1 MKLQTR
7 LAIKQRLAMTQG
19 LQQAI
24 RILQLNQQDLQL
36 EINEFLDS
44 NIMLEYDYERDQ
56 EPLESL
62 EEHFEEKSGDESLDF
77 DEEGSVTVETDWD
90 YYSGGETSYSAGPD
104 EENDPLNQLTEAHR
118 TTVHEDL
125 LWQLEVSQFTE
136 RERAI
141 GKCIISE
148 INHEGYF
155 LTSLYE
161 IKEWL
166 EAVYADITIA
176 EMEAVLKRIQAF
188 EPSGIAARSVEESLV
203 NQINDL
209 TPRPYWAD
217 HAVTLLE
224 KGKKDLER
232 LNIPKLRRLLGIDE
246 ELLRVILG
254 ELQRLDPK
262 PGYKI
267 GGSNVGGIRP
277 EIIVTLDGRLIN
289 VALNDEV
296 VPKLRINKEYATIA
310 KFANEDGSMLRTHL
324 SDAQGFIRSIHSRFD
339 TMLMVAEEIVR
350 FQRAFFFEGASAI
363 RPLQLKDIADRLDFS
378 ESTIS
383 RAVNGKYMLCP
394 TGTYELKFFFSN
406 QVALSSADG
415 DEDASAVAIRAELQ
429 KIIDQEN
436 PEKPYSDAK
445 LVTLLEEHGYKIARR
460 TVAKYRDVLG
470 IPSSTDRK
478 TFAKRDEIIE

>member
-90 YYSGGETSYSAGPD
+90 YYSGGETSYSIGLD

-136 RERAI
+136 RERTI

-166 EAVYADITIA
+166 ETVYADITIA

-232 LNIPKLRRLLGIDE
+232 
-246 ELLRVILG
+246 
-254 ELQRLDPK
+254 
-262 PGYKI
+262 
-267 GGSNVGGIRP
+267 
-277 EIIVTLDGRLIN
+277 
-289 VALNDEV
+289 
-296 VPKLRINKEYATIA
+296 
-310 KFANEDGSMLRTHL
+310 
-324 SDAQGFIRSIHSRFD
+324 
-339 TMLMVAEEIVR
+339 
-350 FQRAFFFEGASAI
+350 
-363 RPLQLKDIADRLDFS
+363 
-378 ESTIS
+378 
-383 RAVNGKYMLCP
+383 
-394 TGTYELKFFFSN
+394 
-406 QVALSSADG
+406 
-415 DEDASAVAIRAELQ
+415 
-429 KIIDQEN
+429 
-436 PEKPYSDAK
+436 
-445 LVTLLEEHGYKIARR
+445 
-460 TVAKYRDVLG
+460 
-470 IPSSTDRK
+470 
-478 TFAKRDEIIE
+478 

>member
-1 MKLQTR
+1 
-7 LAIKQRLAMTQG
+7 
-19 LQQAI
+19 
-24 RILQLNQQDLQL
+24 
-36 EINEFLDS
+36 
-44 NIMLEYDYERDQ
+44 
-56 EPLESL
+56 
-62 EEHFEEKSGDESLDF
+62 
-77 DEEGSVTVETDWD
+77 
-90 YYSGGETSYSAGPD
+90 
-104 EENDPLNQLTEAHR
+104 
-118 TTVHEDL
+118 
-125 LWQLEVSQFTE
+125 
-136 RERAI
+136 
-141 GKCIISE
+141 
-148 INHEGYF
+148 
-155 LTSLYE
+155 
-161 IKEWL
+161 
-166 EAVYADITIA
+166 
-176 EMEAVLKRIQAF
+176 
-188 EPSGIAARSVEESLV
+188 
-203 NQINDL
+203 
-209 TPRPYWAD
+209 
-217 HAVTLLE
+217 
-224 KGKKDLER
+224 
-232 LNIPKLRRLLGIDE
+232 
-246 ELLRVILG
+246 
-254 ELQRLDPK
+254 LDPK

-289 VALNDEV
+289 VAFNDEV

-436 PEKPYSDAK
+436 PEKPY
-445 LVTLLEEHGYKIARR
+445 
-460 TVAKYRDVLG
+460 
-470 IPSSTDRK
+470 
-478 TFAKRDEIIE
+478 